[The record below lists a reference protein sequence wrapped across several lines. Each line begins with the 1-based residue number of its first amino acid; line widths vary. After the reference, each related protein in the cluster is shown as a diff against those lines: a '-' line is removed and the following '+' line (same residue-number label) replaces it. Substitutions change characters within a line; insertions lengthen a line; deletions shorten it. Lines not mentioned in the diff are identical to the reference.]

1 MENGPQ
7 EKMIM
12 FQDTCKGVLQQA
24 RDTLVGM
31 AGAAPPIYT
40 LKDVWFQYTCGLQC
54 MAKFIYISL
63 MSLCVLCERLR
74 MFS

>member
-40 LKDVWFQYTCGLQC
+40 
-54 MAKFIYISL
+54 
-63 MSLCVLCERLR
+63 
-74 MFS
+74 